1 MGTLRAGAYCRVS
14 TLSDKQDVSLSSQ
27 VKYYNDLFDN
37 DPGLINAGVY
47 IDQGIS
53 GRTIT
58 RRREF
63 QRMLRDCRE
72 GKLDVV
78 YCKSITRFGR
88 NTLDTLQSIE
98 LLRKLGIPVIFEVEN
113 INTLTDKDF
122 NTILMSYMAQ
132 DEVDKDIE
140 LSKQRLKR
148 SHEQGK
154 IYAWTNSLL
163 GYDWDI
169 NEKKLKINPEGAKVV
184 RLIFDLYIKGV
195 ETKEIARRLNNE
207 GYRTVRGMEFD
218 SSALIRIIHQE
229 KYTGNLMLAKYY
241 TDKYGMKRVNH
252 GEQAK
257 YFVENTH
264 EAIISQE
271 IFDKAQEI
279 CKSKRLCFNTAIKEY
294 DPMRCI
300 VFCGVCGKTC
310 DRLQCNKIKNPKT
323 RVSYRCLTVVKKGPK
338 ACANHQAVKIG
349 TLKEGFIASFNKIK
363 ETGFNFNKAFST
375 AEADM
380 ISKEIDGLLQQ
391 ERIYIQMNINGLM
404 TDKLKKEYKKLVD
417 RIMELQE
424 EKKQIVNRSL
434 MVNELTEN
442 AQIAKNIFDK
452 YEKMTTFEDSDFSAL
467 IRRIVIHSRTEIEY
481 FYKMGISVTVK
492 VVPYLSIDDDIAE
505 VIINDTNKANN

>member
-1 MGTLRAGAYCRVS
+1 MEKLRAGAYCRVS

-27 VKYYNDLFDN
+27 IKYYNDLFEN
-37 DPGLINAGVY
+37 DSTLINAGIY

-98 LLRKLGIPVIFEVEN
+98 LLKKLGIAVIFEVEN

-163 GYDWDI
+163 GYNWDTK
-169 NEKKLKINPEGAKVV
+169 EKKLKVNPEGAKVV
-184 RLIFDLYIKGV
+184 RLIFDLYIKGI
-195 ETKEIARRLNNE
+195 ETKEIARRLNNA
-207 GYRTVRGMEFD
+207 GYKTVRGMDFD
-218 SSALIRIIHQE
+218 SASIIRIIHQE
-229 KYTGNLMLAKYY
+229 KYTGNMMLAKYY
-241 TDKYGMKRVNH
+241 TDKYGMKRINH
-252 GEQAK
+252 GEQTK

-264 EAIISQE
+264 EGIISQE
-271 IFDKAQEI
+271 IFDKAQEV
-279 CKSKRLCFNTAIKEY
+279 CKSRRLCFDTTIKEY
-294 DPMRCI
+294 DPMRRI

-310 DRLQCNKIKNPKT
+310 DRLQCNKMTNPKT
-323 RVSYRCLTVVKKGPK
+323 RISYRCWTAVKKGPR
-338 ACANHQAVKIG
+338 ACANHQAVKIW
-349 TLKEGFIASFNKIK
+349 TLKAGFMATFNKIK
-363 ETGFNFNKAFST
+363 ESGFNFNKSFST

-380 ISKEIDGLLQQ
+380 ISREIDGLLQQ
-391 ERIYIQMNINGLM
+391 EKIYIQMNINGLL

-417 RIMELQE
+417 KVMELQE
-424 EKKQIVNRSL
+424 EKKQIINRSL
-434 MVNELTEN
+434 TVNELTAN
-442 AQIAKNIFDK
+442 AGVAKTIFDR
-452 YEKMTTFEDSDFSAL
+452 YEKMETFDDSDFSAL

-492 VVPYLSIDDDIAE
+492 VVPYLSMDDDIME
-505 VIINDTNKANN
+505 VIINDTDKANN